1 MSIREAYQNSLH
13 RDGHR
18 RDAAQAAVIERLG
31 ELQSRLLA
39 GPVRRS
45 FADRILGCRTAAA
58 QPVRGLYLWGGV
70 GRGKTFLMDLFFE
83 SLAVEAKR
91 RVHFHRIMHE
101 VHERLAALDD
111 VQDPIDRAALEIA
124 RDLRVLCFD
133 EFFVADIGDAMI
145 LAKLLDGLFRRGVT
159 LVATSN
165 SKPDDLYR
173 DGLQRSRFLPAIE
186 LLKTHTTVLRL
197 DGDTDYRLRILRQA
211 GTYLTPDGDTARGRL
226 RRLFDDS
233 ASSRIRDAAP
243 LDING
248 RQILARH
255 CARGIAWFDFSEL
268 CDGPRSQNDYIEIA
282 RWYPTVIVSAV
293 PCFDRSLE
301 DQARRFVALVDEFYD
316 RNVKLIVSAAAAP
329 ADLYRGLRL
338 RFEFERTASRLVE
351 MQSADYL
358 ALPHL
363 A

>member
-1 MSIREAYQNSLH
+1 MR
-13 RDGHR
+13 
-18 RDAAQAAVIERLG
+18 
-31 ELQSRLLA
+31 
-39 GPVRRS
+39 
-45 FADRILGCRTAAA
+45 
-58 QPVRGLYLWGGV
+58 
-70 GRGKTFLMDLFFE
+70 
-83 SLAVEAKR
+83 
-91 RVHFHRIMHE
+91 E
-101 VHERLAALDD
+101 VHERLAALGD
-111 VQDPIDRAALEIA
+111 VEDPIDRVALEIA
-124 RDLRVLCFD
+124 DEVRVLCFD

-159 LVATSN
+159 LLATSN
-165 SKPDDLYR
+165 SRPDDLYR

-186 LLKTHTTVLRL
+186 LLKTHTAVLRL
-197 DGDTDYRLRILRQA
+197 DGDIDYRLRILRQA
-211 GTYLTPDGDTARGRL
+211 GTYLTPDDDDARGRL
-226 RRLFDDS
+226 WRLFDDS
-233 ASSRIRDAAP
+233 ASSRIRDDAS

-248 RQILARH
+248 REILARH
-255 CARGIAWFDFSEL
+255 CARGIAWFEFSEL

-293 PCFDRSLE
+293 PRFDRSSE

-358 ALPHL
+358 ARPHL